1 MLWHID
7 SQRDGRVG
15 HDALSN
21 LIIVLRAKL
30 PILEK
35 RGEFLSNYWEKIQD
49 IQLMDLA
56 ISNKSHS

>member
-21 LIIVLRAKL
+21 LIIVLRAKF
-30 PILEK
+30 PILRDRDFSEIT
-35 RGEFLSNYWEKIQD
+35 GQQFKIF
-49 IQLMDLA
+49 
-56 ISNKSHS
+56 K